1 MLVLNE
7 QEIIQGCKA
16 HDRKVQAYL
25 YKARYSDYLKI
36 CLRYAPTYEDAE
48 QLLNDAFYKI
58 FTRVGQYDN
67 SGSFEGWMKRV
78 LINTCLDGL
87 KTAIKKNRDNVELD
101 ETHLDDTMPS
111 NFSDVLQQIN
121 FKELVLLIQKLPAPY
136 RAAFNLYVFEGYSHR
151 EIAEGLQVKEGT
163 SHWYVNQAREWLKKK
178 LSSQH
183 VKVESYG
190 KNGL

>member
-1 MLVLNE
+1 MQGHTE
-7 QEIIQGCKA
+7 QEIIKGCKA

-58 FTRVGQYDN
+58 FTRIEQYDN
-67 SGSFEGWMKRV
+67 TGSFEGWMKRV
-78 LINTCLDGL
+78 VVNTCLDGL
-87 KTAIKKNRDNVELD
+87 KAAMKKNHEKVELD
-101 ETHLDDTMPS
+101 TVYMQETMPS
-111 NFSDVLQQIN
+111 NFSDILKQIN
-121 FKELVLLIQKLPAPY
+121 FKELVRLIQELPAPY
-136 RAAFNLYVFEGYSHR
+136 RAAFNLYVFEGYTHR
-151 EIAEGLQVKEGT
+151 EIAAGLQVKEGT
-163 SHWYVNQAREWLKKK
+163 SHWYVNQAREWLKRK

-183 VKVESYG
+183 LKVESYG